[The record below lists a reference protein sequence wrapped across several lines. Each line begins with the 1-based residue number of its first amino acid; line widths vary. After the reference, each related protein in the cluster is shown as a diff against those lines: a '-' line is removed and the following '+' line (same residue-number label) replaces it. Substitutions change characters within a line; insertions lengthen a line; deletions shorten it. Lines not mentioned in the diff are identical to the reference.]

1 MSKRFLLII
10 FIIFLPFGFVQ
21 AATLAEQLSGR
32 ILLQVEA
39 NGEAWYVNPADS
51 FRYFLGRPTDA
62 LTVMRELGIGI
73 TNENLKKIPVVLSS
87 ETGLD
92 TDGDGLSDNLEKS
105 LGSNLTLVDS
115 DQDGFSDRS
124 EVEAGYNPSGNGG
137 IITDS
142 VFSKK
147 QNGKIFLQVESH
159 GEAWYVNP
167 VNSRRY
173 FLGRPDDALAL
184 MRSLGLGISNK
195 NLELILANSA
205 NYSASDLELKMFE
218 AVNQERISN
227 NKKPLVWNSELAA
240 VAREHSQNLAD
251 EDEPFTQ
258 EGKTCDYPIIH
269 HEGLVFGDYNANRL
283 NNRGLYYFSMSGENI
298 ALVPAVST
306 VVSFAYNDPARAKF
320 DTCVE
325 RREVMDVSFKSRL
338 DGEPEIGKKLEIIK
352 AEDKMRLQK
361 FSEEL
366 AIHIEQ
372 QRWHSSE
379 EVVSETVQGWMNSPG
394 HKANILEENFDEGG
408 MGIAKVGGYL
418 ISTQVFIK
426 RINCGYKDAECCQ
439 ENKNS
444 VYCYSPYS
452 CQTSLCQ

>member
-1 MSKRFLLII
+1 MSKRILVII
-10 FIIFLPFGFVQ
+10 FILLLPFGFVQ
-21 AATLAEQLSGR
+21 AATLSVQLAGR

-73 TNENLKKIPVVLSS
+73 TNDNLKKIPVALSLK
-87 ETGLD
+87 TGTD
-92 TDGDGLSDNLEKS
+92 TDGDGLSDNLEIS
-105 LGSNLTLVDS
+105 LGTNLILVDS

-195 NLELILANSA
+195 NLELIIANSA

-227 NKKPLVWNSELAA
+227 NKKALVWNSELAA

-251 EDEPFTQ
+251 ENEPFTQ
-258 EGKTCDYPIIH
+258 EGKTCEYPIIH
-269 HEGLVFGDYNANRL
+269 HEGLVFGNYVPDRL
-283 NNRGLYYFSMSGENI
+283 KNRGIYYFSMSGENI
-298 ALVPAVST
+298 ALMPAVST
-306 VVSFAYNDPARAKF
+306 IFSISTSDEREALLKTCKKRREDMEVALEDSLDQTDLVEAKIKVIEE
-320 DTCVE
+320 DVE
-325 RREVMDVSFKSRL
+325 RRIE
-338 DGEPEIGKKLEIIK
+338 
-352 AEDKMRLQK
+352 K
-361 FSEEL
+361 FSQEKSVTIKE
-366 AIHIEQ
+366 

-379 EVVSETVQGWMNSPG
+379 EMVSDTVQGWMNSPG
-394 HKANILEENFDEGG
+394 HRASILEEEFDESG
-408 MGIAKVGGYL
+408 MGVANVGGHL

-426 RINCGYKDAECCQ
+426 RIYCGYKDAECCNN
-439 ENKNS
+439 NKYS
-444 VYCYSPYS
+444 GSCYSPYS
-452 CQTSLCQ
+452 CQASLCQ